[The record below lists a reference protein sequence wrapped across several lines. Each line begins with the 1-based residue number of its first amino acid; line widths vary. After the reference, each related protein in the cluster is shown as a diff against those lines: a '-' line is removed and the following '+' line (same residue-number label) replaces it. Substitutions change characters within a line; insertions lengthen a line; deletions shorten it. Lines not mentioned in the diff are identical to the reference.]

1 MTDAPGAADAVDTL
15 ELLHAGGRCPIHV
28 GAGVLQRAPSLVPA
42 LAAAGRVF
50 LVADAAVAGTHAARL
65 HHAMAAAGITVD
77 RAEITATE
85 EAKRPETVTRLHEA
99 MAAARV
105 ERGTPVL
112 AVGGGITGDVV
123 GFAAAT
129 WLRGVPVV
137 QVPTTLLAMVDAA
150 IGGKTGVNLPMPGG
164 GLRKNMIG
172 AFWQPLAV
180 LSDPSTLATLERR
193 ELRCGLAE
201 CLKHGLIADP
211 SLLDR
216 LERDRSLLLAADPE
230 ACRQLVTAAA
240 RVKVAIVAADERE
253 AGIREHLNLG
263 HTFAHAIEAHGGAA
277 VRHGEAVSIGLVAA
291 ARIAAGLGR
300 LSAADAHGIE
310 RLLASLE
317 LPVRLPE
324 PLPEAVLMDA
334 MRLDKKVRGG
344 QVRLIIAGPI
354 GTAAVAEDIPDA
366 AVRDAWRAVGAT

>member
-1 MTDAPGAADAVDTL
+1 MTDAIDTL
-15 ELLHAGGRCPIHV
+15 ELPHAGGRCPIHV
-28 GAGVLQRAPSLVPA
+28 GAGVLRRASDLVPA

-50 LVADAAVAGTHAARL
+50 LVADEAVGDTHAATL
-65 HHAMAAAGITVD
+65 ADALTDAGIAVD
-77 RAEITATE
+77 TAAITATE
-85 EAKRPETVTRLHEA
+85 SAKRPETLTRLHEA

-112 AVGGGITGDVV
+112 AVGGGITGDVA

-164 GLRKNMIG
+164 GLRKNMVG

-180 LSDPSTLATLERR
+180 LSDPWTLATLERR

-211 SLLDR
+211 GLLER
-216 LERDRSLLLAADPE
+216 LERDRDLLLAAAPE
-230 ACRQLVTAAA
+230 ACRDLVTAAA

-253 AGIREHLNLG
+253 TGLREHLNLG
-263 HTFAHAIEAHGGAA
+263 HTFAHAIEAGAGSGDGDA
-277 VRHGEAVSIGLVAA
+277 IRHGEAVAIGLVAA
-291 ARIAAGLGR
+291 ARIAVGLGR
-300 LSAADAHGIE
+300 LSEDDAARIE
-310 RLLASLE
+310 SLLVSLE
-317 LPVRLPE
+317 LPVRLPA
-324 PLPEAVLMDA
+324 PQTADSLMEA

-344 QVRLIIAGPI
+344 RIRLVVAGPI
-354 GTAAVAEDIPDA
+354 GVAAVEDAVPDA
-366 AVRDAWRAVGAT
+366 AVREAWRAVGAT

>member
-1 MTDAPGAADAVDTL
+1 MTDAIDTL
-15 ELLHAGGRCPIHV
+15 ELPHAGGRCPIHIGV
-28 GAGVLQRAPSLVPA
+28 GVLKRARDLVPA

-50 LVADAAVAGTHAARL
+50 LVADEAVGDTHAATL
-65 HHAMAAAGITVD
+65 ADALTAAGIAVD
-77 RAEITATE
+77 TAAITATE
-85 EAKRPETVTRLHEA
+85 QAKRPETVTRLHEA

-137 QVPTTLLAMVDAA
+137 QVPTTLLAMVDAS

-164 GLRKNMIG
+164 GLRKNMVG
-172 AFWQPLAV
+172 AFWQPMAV
-180 LSDPSTLATLERR
+180 LSDPSTLGTLERR

-211 SLLDR
+211 PLLER
-216 LERDRSLLLAADPE
+216 LERDREPLLAAAPE
-230 ACRQLVTAAA
+230 ACRDLVTAAA

-253 AGIREHLNLG
+253 AGVREHLNLG
-263 HTFAHAIEAHGGAA
+263 HTFAHAIEAGDGDA
-277 VRHGEAVSIGLVAA
+277 VRHGEAVAIGLVAA
-291 ARIAAGLGR
+291 ARIAVGLGR
-300 LSAADAHGIE
+300 LSEDDAARIE
-310 RLLASLE
+310 SLLESLE
-317 LPVRLPE
+317 LPVRLPT
-324 PLPEAVLMDA
+324 PRSADTLMEA

-344 QVRLIIAGPI
+344 RIRLVVAGPI
-354 GTAAVAEDIPDA
+354 GTAAVEDAISEA
-366 AVRDAWRAVGAT
+366 AVREAWRAVGAT

>member
-15 ELLHAGGRCPIHV
+15 ELAHAGGRCPIHV
-28 GAGVLQRAPSLVPA
+28 GAGILRRAHELVPA
-42 LAAAGRVF
+42 LSAAGRVF
-50 LVADAAVAGTHAARL
+50 LVADAAVAGTHAAILRGTL
-65 HHAMAAAGITVD
+65 EAAGIAVHP
-77 RAEITATE
+77 AEITATE
-85 EAKRPETVTRLHEA
+85 EAKRPETLTRLHEA
-99 MAAARV
+99 MAAARI

-150 IGGKTGVNLPMPGG
+150 IGGKTGVNLPMPDG

-180 LSDPSTLATLERR
+180 LSDPMTLATLDRR

-211 SLLDR
+211 PLLDR
-216 LERDRSLLLAADPE
+216 LERDREPLLAAAPE
-230 ACRQLVTAAA
+230 ACRELITAAA

-263 HTFAHAIEAHGGAA
+263 HTFAHAIEALDGGA
-277 VRHGEAVSIGLVAA
+277 VRHGEAVAIGLVAA

-300 LSAADAHGIE
+300 LPAEEAE
-310 RLLASLE
+310 RIGDLLASLE
-317 LPVRLPE
+317 LPTRLPR
-324 PLPEAVLMDA
+324 PLPADALMDA

-344 QVRLIIAGPI
+344 RVRLVIAGPI
-354 GTAAVAEDIPDA
+354 GTAAVVDDVADA